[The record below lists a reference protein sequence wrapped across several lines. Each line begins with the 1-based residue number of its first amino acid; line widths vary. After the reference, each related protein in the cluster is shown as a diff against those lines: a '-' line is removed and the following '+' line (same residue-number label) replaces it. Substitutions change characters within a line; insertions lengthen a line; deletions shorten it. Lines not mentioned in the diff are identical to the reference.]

1 MEQLNNKYYLNI
13 EVLTPLNIGVGAEN
27 DWVENVDFVINGK
40 ILYKF
45 NLRALMSD
53 FGKVI
58 TDKVGTKGMLSAIG
72 VNNLT
77 NPKYAKAFK
86 LPLDIDGK
94 VVVQSNNPNN
104 NPIKAFIKNNL
115 TGNPII
121 AGSSL
126 KGAIRSV
133 LFDYFQVKRQGEDA
147 VFGSAKNGDDFM
159 RFVKVT
165 DAEFEKTALV
175 NTKIFNLSSDNRHDW
190 EGGWKHKGG
199 RFGMTDTSF
208 KSTGFN
214 TIYECIGPQQSGFA
228 TIMLSP
234 SAYNNYGNYRQH
246 IADNIK
252 KPVIT
257 KDISFLFDIINKHTK
272 NYLQKE
278 KKFFQT
284 YNEAEYADE
293 IEESIDDL
301 IKIIPSDGKSCI
313 LKMSAGSG
321 FHSITGDWQFSD
333 YSINGLD
340 TSRTVSRG
348 LLNKRKSAKSRKLA
362 DTDDGLKLMGF
373 VKLALIDEEEY
384 KQNILSKF
392 EKA

>member
-1 MEQLNNKYYLNI
+1 MEQLNKKYYLNI

-40 ILYKF
+40 NLYKF

-77 NPKYAKAFK
+77 NQKYAKAFK

-94 VVVQSNNPNN
+94 VVMQSNNPNN

-115 TGNPII
+115 SGKPII

-133 LFDYFQVKRQGEDA
+133 LFDYFNVKRQGEDV

-159 RFVKVT
+159 RFVKIT
-165 DAEFEKTALV
+165 DAEFEKTGLV
-175 NTKIFNLSSDNRHDW
+175 NTKIFNLSSENRRDW

-199 RFGMTDTSF
+199 KFSETNQNF
-208 KSTGFN
+208 KSIGFN
-214 TIYECIGPQQSGFA
+214 TIYECIEPLQCGFA

-234 SAYNNYGNYRQH
+234 LAYNNYGKKNQH
-246 IADNIK
+246 IADNVKEPI
-252 KPVIT
+252 VT

-301 IKIIPSDGKSCI
+301 LRLISSDGKSCI

-321 FHSITGDWQFSD
+321 FHSITGDWQFND

-340 TSRTVSRG
+340 TSRSVSRG
-348 LLNKRKSAKSRKLA
+348 LFNNRKSAKSRKLA

-373 VKLALIDEEEY
+373 VKLSLIDEDEY

-392 EKA
+392 EKD

>member
-1 MEQLNNKYYLNI
+1 MEQLNKKYYLNI

-58 TDKVGTKGMLSAIG
+58 SDKVGTKGMLSAIG
-72 VNNLT
+72 INNLT
-77 NPKYAKAFK
+77 NPKYAKLFK
-86 LPLDIDGK
+86 LPLDVDGK
-94 VVVQSNNPNN
+94 VAMQPNN
-104 NPIKAFIKNNL
+104 QNSNPIKAFIKNNL
-115 TGNPII
+115 SGKPII

-147 VFGSAKNGDDFM
+147 VFGSAKKGDDFM

-165 DAEFEKTALV
+165 DAEFEKTSLV
-175 NTKIFNLSSDNRHDW
+175 NTKIFNLSSENRRDW

-199 RFGMTDTSF
+199 KFSETDQKF

-214 TIYECIGPQQSGFA
+214 TIYECIEPQQCGFA
-228 TIMLSP
+228 AIMLSP
-234 SAYNNYGNYRQH
+234 LAYNNYGKTNQH
-246 IADNIK
+246 IADNDKEPI
-252 KPVIT
+252 VT
-257 KDISFLFDIINKHTK
+257 KNISFLFDIINKHTK

-301 IKIIPSDGKSCI
+301 LRLIPSDGKSCI

-321 FHSITGDWQFSD
+321 FHSITGDWQFND

-340 TSRTVSRG
+340 TSRSVSRG
-348 LLNKRKSAKSRKLA
+348 LFNNRKSAKSRKLA

-373 VKLALIDEEEY
+373 VKLSLIDEDEY

-392 EKA
+392 EKD

>member
-1 MEQLNNKYYLNI
+1 MEQLNKKYYLNI
-13 EVLTPLNIGVGAEN
+13 EALTPLNIGVGAEN

-40 ILYKF
+40 MLYKF
-45 NLRALMSD
+45 NLRALMLD

-72 VNNLT
+72 VNNLA

-94 VVVQSNNPNN
+94 VVMQSNNPNN

-126 KGAIRSV
+126 KGAIRSI
-133 LFDYFQVKRQGEDA
+133 LFDYFQVKRQSEDS

-165 DAEFEKTALV
+165 DAEFEKTVLV
-175 NTKIFNLSSDNRHDW
+175 NTKIFNLSSENRRDW

-199 RFGMTDTSF
+199 KFGMTDTSF

-214 TIYECIGPQQSGFA
+214 TVYECIGPQQCGFA

-234 SAYNNYGNYRQH
+234 SAYNNYGKYYQH

-278 KKFFQT
+278 KQFYQT

-293 IEESIDDL
+293 IEESIDELLKL
-301 IKIIPSDGKSCI
+301 ISSDGKSCI

-321 FHSITGDWQFSD
+321 FHSITGDWQFND

-340 TSRTVSRG
+340 TSRSVSRG
-348 LLNKRKSAKSRKLA
+348 LFNNRKSAKSRKLA

-373 VKLALIDEEEY
+373 VKLSLIDEEEY
-384 KQNILSKF
+384 KQNILS
-392 EKA
+392 